1 MKNFQKWRPHPWHG
15 LEIGDEA
22 PSVVNAFIEVTPFD
36 LVKYE
41 IDKNSGFLMV
51 DRPQRTSSLPPT
63 LYGFIPRTYCGER
76 VKALMPDATAG
87 DMDPLDICIIS
98 ERPINHSEVILRARI
113 IGGLPMLDGG
123 EADDKIIAVLSNDS
137 VWDAVNDIDGLPEQ
151 MVARLR
157 HYFLTYKTLP
167 GEPATVKV
175 GSPYNRAQALKV
187 IQAACEDYE
196 AEFGGEESS

>member
-1 MKNFQKWRPHPWHG
+1 
-15 LEIGDEA
+15 
-22 PSVVNAFIEVTPFD
+22 
-36 LVKYE
+36 
-41 IDKNSGFLMV
+41 
-51 DRPQRTSSLPPT
+51 
-63 LYGFIPRTYCGER
+63 
-76 VKALMPDATAG
+76 
-87 DMDPLDICIIS
+87 
-98 ERPINHSEVILRARI
+98 
-113 IGGLPMLDGG
+113 MLDGG

-137 VWDAVNDIDGLPEQ
+137 VWDAVSDIDGLPEQ

-196 AEFGGEESS
+196 AEFGEEESS